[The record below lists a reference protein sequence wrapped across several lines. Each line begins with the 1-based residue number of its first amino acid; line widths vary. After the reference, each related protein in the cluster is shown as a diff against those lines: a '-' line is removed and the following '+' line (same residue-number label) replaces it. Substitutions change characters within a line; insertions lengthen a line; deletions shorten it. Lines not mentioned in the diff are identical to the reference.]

1 MTSSDWVEVVGHLA
15 WPVTILVLG
24 VVLRRQI
31 GEFLG
36 AIAGRITGV
45 SVFAV
50 SLELAVA
57 TEASPPWQSR
67 HADADVRGLVI
78 AQDVNDSYFDSLR
91 QTLMAP
97 GSADFMVVDLKS
109 DGRQEWLTSRLYLFT
124 YLLSRLKGVKA
135 VVFVATRG
143 DAGRT
148 FLGIVNAAELVRAL
162 GRHDPRLRLARL
174 QTEAEQVGWLVDD
187 RVPRTAD
194 LSRVP
199 PTVEAAVPLDLDQWW
214 SEVAAGTASVYVDP
228 LYVAQRFLSRM
239 QWEPVT
245 PLPPDVPAGWL
256 QLPETPGRAVTWER
270 ASWVTVSDL
279 TDGFL
284 AAVVRPDDWLI
295 DDSGWSSSDRVRA
308 VAAARGELVALLS
321 PSRRFERLVD
331 RSALLEELGKSS
343 VEREAKP

>member
-1 MTSSDWVEVVGHLA
+1 MTSSDWVGLVGHLA

-50 SLELAVA
+50 SFELAVA

-143 DAGRT
+143 DTSRT
-148 FLGIVNAAELVRAL
+148 FLGIVHAAELVRVL
-162 GRHDPRLRLARL
+162 GRQDPRLRLARL
-174 QTEAEQVGWLVDD
+174 QAEAEQVGRLVDD
-187 RVPRTAD
+187 GTPGAAD
-194 LSRVP
+194 PLRVP
-199 PTVEAAVPLDLDQWW
+199 PTVEAAVPLDVDQWW
-214 SEVAAGTASVYVDP
+214 SEVAAGTAFVDP

-239 QWEPVT
+239 QREPLPPV
-245 PLPPDVPAGWL
+245 PPDVPAGWL
-256 QLPETPGRAVTWER
+256 QLPEAPGRPVTWEH
-270 ASWVTVSDL
+270 ASWVTASDL

-284 AAVVRPDDWLI
+284 APVVRPDDWLV
-295 DDSGWSSSDRVRA
+295 DNSGWSSSDRVRA

-321 PSRRFERLVD
+321 PRHRFERLVD
-331 RSALLEELGKSS
+331 RRALLEELGKSS
-343 VEREAKP
+343 VEPESKP